1 MVCVLDDVKSRSVG
15 HGRPAGAAE
24 RAHSLHVRIDG
35 GDLPGPREADAL
47 RYSSAGM
54 GA

>member
-1 MVCVLDDVKSRSVG
+1 MVRVFECVKSRSVG

-24 RAHSLHVRIDG
+24 RAHSLHIRIDG

-47 RYSSAGM
+47 RYSSAGVSV
-54 GA
+54 

>member
-1 MVCVLDDVKSRSVG
+1 MVRVFDCVKDRSVG

-47 RYSSAGM
+47 RYSSAGVSV
-54 GA
+54 